1 MFFKPQHLHFVGI
14 GGIGM
19 SGIAEVLLNLGY
31 QISGSDL
38 KLSPTTERLASLG
51 ARIYEGHAAA
61 NVTGAKAIV
70 VSSAVDAANPEV
82 QEARRLLI
90 PVIPRGELLAE
101 LMRLKYGIAI
111 AGSHG
116 KTTTTSMTA
125 TVLNVAGLDP
135 TVVVGGKA
143 ASMGGSNA
151 RVGQSDF
158 LVVESDESDG
168 SFLKLSPILAVV
180 TNIDREHLDH
190 YPSIVEIRAAFLEF
204 IQKVPF
210 YGAAILC
217 LDDENVQQLLPSV
230 NRRVITYGRSQQANL
245 QIADVDCGAF
255 ESHFSVR
262 TRGHNLGT
270 FHLRVPGVHNVLNAT
285 AAIAVGLELDIKLE
299 SIREAIASYSGV
311 DRRFQMR
318 GQARGVTVI
327 DDYGHHPTE
336 IRATLAAAQLCKFR
350 RVHVVFQPHRYT
362 RTQHLMDEFAKSFHQ
377 ADVVYVLDIY
387 AASEAPIEGVTRP
400 SAGRPDPRVR
410 ASLRALRGDHPA
422 NRGRGA
428 GKSTRSGC
436 GAHAGS
442 RQCLAGRRSYFGKA
456 AGGGAAGGWI
466 SAVRIQPE
474 IGVQGGRQT
483 PAYSSHARSAALRR
497 HRHRGRSGAERLH
510 LRVGKLRALPD
521 SRSALLSAG
530 PRRLRIGEPEP
541 GAARR
546 EIRIAPAGSATF

>member
-1 MFFKPQHLHFVGI
+1 MHFVGI

-38 KLSPTTERLASLG
+38 KLSATTERLAGLG

-61 NVTGAKAIV
+61 NVSGAKALV
-70 VSSAVDAANPEV
+70 VTSAVDAANPEV
-82 QEARRLLI
+82 QEARRMMI
-90 PVIPRGELLAE
+90 PIIPRGELLAE

-125 TVLNVAGLDP
+125 AVLNVAGLDP

-190 YPSIVEIRAAFLEF
+190 YPSITEIRAAFLEF

-217 LDDENVQQLLPSV
+217 LDDENVQQLFPMV
-230 NRRVITYGRSQQANL
+230 NRRVVSYGRSQQAML
-245 QIADVDCGAF
+245 QITNEDCGAF
-255 ESHFSVR
+255 ESRFSVR
-262 TRGHNLGT
+262 ARGRDLGA
-270 FHLRVPGVHNVLNAT
+270 FHLRVPGAHNVLNAT
-285 AAIAVGLELDIKLE
+285 AAIAVGLELEIRID
-299 SIREAIASYSGV
+299 SIREAIASYTGV
-311 DRRFQMR
+311 DRRFQVR

-350 RVHVVFQPHRYT
+350 RVHVIFQPHRYT
-362 RTQHLMDEFAKSFHQ
+362 RTLHLMDEFAKSFHQ

-387 AASEAPIEGVTRP
+387 AASEAPIEGVSGQVLAERIRDFGHRCVHYTGTIP
-400 SAGRPDPRVR
+400 AAVNAVLEKVR
-410 ASLRALRGDHPA
+410 DQDAVLTL
-422 NRGRGA
+422 GA
-428 GKSTRSGC
+428 GNVWQ
-436 GAHAGS
+436 AGDYI
-442 RQCLAGRRSYFGKA
+442 L
-456 AGGGAAGGWI
+456 
-466 SAVRIQPE
+466 E
-474 IGVQGGRQT
+474 
-483 PAYSSHARSAALRR
+483 
-497 HRHRGRSGAERLH
+497 
-510 LRVGKLRALPD
+510 KLR
-521 SRSALLSAG
+521 
-530 PRRLRIGEPEP
+530 E
-541 GAARR
+541 AA
-546 EIRIAPAGSATF
+546 